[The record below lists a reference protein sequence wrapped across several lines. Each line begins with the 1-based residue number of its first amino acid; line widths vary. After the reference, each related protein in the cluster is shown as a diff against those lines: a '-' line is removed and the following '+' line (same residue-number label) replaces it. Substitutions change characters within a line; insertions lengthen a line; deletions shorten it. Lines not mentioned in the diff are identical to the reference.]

1 MDDKTRKKFA
11 NLAWQ
16 DLEDWAGTR
25 VVGRGKGYKGEVE
38 DLSVTEN
45 GFLLAWV
52 HGSRKY
58 ATKVGFNDNGKLSSI
73 CSCPYGSSCK
83 HAVAM
88 ILVFLDT
95 VKKGET
101 LPVADS
107 DDRRELLAKGGSG
120 DDDDFEF
127 SDLDDD
133 DDLEGEE
140 DEYGDD
146 EEENEPEKKPAI
158 KQKINKKSPLKDYLG
173 GLDKGELVKLAMEL
187 AQKNPDVHEDLSTR
201 IRFKAGDYDK
211 LAKGIRREIES
222 VSSEPSYS
230 NHWSDDSDTPD
241 YSKIENKLRRLLD
254 AGKADEVV
262 SLGEYLM
269 EKGTEQIGMS
279 DDEGEL
285 GCEIT
290 KCMVVVFDALAKTSM
305 PVWERLLWEIDRE
318 LSDEYSILDGIKI
331 PVSGNGASK
340 DDWSK
345 VADELAKRLPPVKP
359 AIDKTSGCDFKN
371 KYAREKIMRWLI
383 IALNAAGREAEVI
396 PLLQREAPVTGCYE
410 NLVDSLISVGKIDE
424 AEKYAREGFA
434 RTIGNLRGISWG
446 LVERLQKIAL
456 KRKDS
461 LLSLSY
467 LAIKFFDSPGLSKFL
482 EIEKP
487 ANASGLWKE
496 IREALLYF
504 LETGNHPESVSASK
518 VNVKDWPLPSTGL
531 EMPKDKPGFKRFPDF
546 STLIDIA
553 IEEKRNDDAIRL
565 YQQGG
570 SSSNRYWGGDS
581 AKVADAVKL
590 THPDFSLKAWRK
602 LAEQSISTGNPRGYE
617 LAIPYLNRIK
627 SLYGDLKRT
636 DEWNKYLAEL
646 YETNKRR
653 PRMKEVLDRIE
664 KRRSKII
671 S

>member
-11 NLAWQ
+11 DLAWQ
-16 DLEDWAGTR
+16 DLEDWAGNR
-25 VVGRGKGYKGEVE
+25 VVARAKGYKGEVE
-38 DLSVTEN
+38 GLSVTEN
-45 GFLLAWV
+45 DFLLASV
-52 HGSRKY
+52 QGSIKY
-58 ATKVGFNDNGKLSSI
+58 TTKVGFNDNGRLSSI
-73 CSCPYGSSCK
+73 CTCPYGSSCK

-88 ILVFLDT
+88 ILVFLDA

-107 DDRRELLAKGGSG
+107 DDRRFELLAKGDSE
-120 DDDDFEF
+120 DVEDFEF

-133 DDLEGEE
+133 DDAEGEE
-140 DEYGDD
+140 DECGD
-146 EEENEPEKKPAI
+146 EEEDESEKKPAI
-158 KQKINKKSPLKDYLG
+158 KQKTNKKSPLKDYLD
-173 GLDKGELVKLAMEL
+173 GLGKGELVKLAMEL

-201 IRFKAGDYDK
+201 IKFKVGDYDK
-211 LAKGIRREIES
+211 LAKGIRREIDS
-222 VSSEPSYS
+222 ISSEPSYS

-254 AGKADEVV
+254 AGESDAVV

-290 KCMVVVFDALAKTSM
+290 RCMEVVFDALAKTSM
-305 PVWERLLWEIDRE
+305 PVWERLLWEIDRS

-345 VADELAKRLPPVKP
+345 VADMLSKRLPPTKP
-359 AIDKTSGCDFKN
+359 PADAKAGRDYRRK
-371 KYAREKIMRWLI
+371 KIMDWLI
-383 IALNAAGREAEVI
+383 IALNGAAREAEVI
-396 PLLQREAPVTGCYE
+396 PLLQREAPATSCYE
-410 NLVDSLISVGKIDE
+410 NLVDLLISAGRIDE

-434 RTIGNLRGISWG
+434 GTIGNLRGISWG

-467 LAIKFFDSPGLSKFL
+467 LAMKFFDSPGLSKFL
-482 EIEKP
+482 EIEKS
-487 ANASGLWKE
+487 ANVSGMWKE
-496 IREALLYF
+496 IKEALLYF

-518 VNVKDWPLPSTGL
+518 GNVKSWPLPPTGL
-531 EMPKDKPGFKRFPDF
+531 DVPKDKSGFKRFPAF

-570 SSSNRYWGGDS
+570 STANSYWGGDA

-602 LAEQSISTGNPRGYE
+602 LAEQSISAGNPRGYE
-617 LAIPYLNRIK
+617 SAIPYLNRIK

-653 PRMKEVLDRIE
+653 PRMKDVLDRIE
-664 KRRSKII
+664 KRRAKII
-671 S
+671 